1 MSRARDLADLLDASG
16 DVKSAALDNVPASND
31 ASALTT
37 GTLDMARVANGS
49 VTNAHFASGA
59 ADLSHDTTPQ
69 LGGNLDAQENIIA
82 SASRLQVGRQSIT
95 NAYSATS
102 NGYVA
107 DFQGHSSSGQT
118 YISIAAPNVATLGDG
133 GTILGEDQTDTYLY
147 QRTTKHMKF
156 GTDDTT
162 RMIINGSAGYV
173 TMPYQPFFQLEHP
186 TNTSITISANSYI
199 NLTYAI
205 ANHGN
210 HVNSSGTFTAPVAG
224 VYGLYWK
231 MIVAGNTANIHTSFI
246 FSAGSHGG
254 TNYHFTPT
262 TGNWESLVM
271 SGYYY
276 MPQGCTV
283 RVYNHSVAW
292 TGHGGSWSHF
302 SGYLVG

>member
-1 MSRARDLADLLDASG
+1 MTRARDIADLVDANG
-16 DVKSAALDNVPASND
+16 DIVAGALDNVPA
-31 ASALTT
+31 
-37 GTLDMARVANGS
+37 
-49 VTNAHFASGA
+49 
-59 ADLSHDTTPQ
+59 ADLVNDTTPQ

-95 NAYSATS
+95 QAYTAAS

-118 YISIAAPNVATLGDG
+118 YISIAAPNVASLGSG
-133 GTILGEDQTDTYLY
+133 GMIIGEDLTDAYVL
-147 QRTTKHMKF
+147 QRANKNLKLATSDLNRVVID
-156 GTDDTT
+156 G
-162 RMIINGSAGYV
+162 AGRV
-173 TMPYQPFFQLEHP
+173 TLPYQPYFQFEHA
-186 TNTSITISANSYI
+186 TNGGITIPVNSYI
-199 NLTYAI
+199 NHTQQI
-205 ANHGN
+205 HNVGN

-231 MIVAGNTANIHTSFI
+231 MISNSTNIGNIHTSFI

-254 TNYHFTPT
+254 TNYHYSFGSQGGWRLLTM
-262 TGNWESLVM
+262 G
-271 SGYYY
+271 GYYY

-292 TGHGGSWSHF
+292 SGHGGSWSQF